1 MRNKIIHSL
10 LILFILFLAGSG
22 ITMLYLYKTT
32 TNLQSVINLHRVEI
46 IRQDLVIRAQS
57 VQSQLYSFG
66 TAFGSELDVIVE
78 NVIDLD
84 ESANKCLQCHHN
96 EKITRRLESVVE
108 LVEQYQDALSY
119 LITTSANE
127 ERIERLKT
135 VAIGTGNN
143 LLSQVQEMAFIA
155 GQKLNDKT
163 FTSLNEINNSKIIL
177 IITLIL
183 SFFIAIAIAV
193 SMTRQVTEPIYELLT
208 ATRRIQSGE
217 FGYTTNYRA
226 KGEFGELINS
236 FNEMSQSLDES
247 NRKVMHHLNSL
258 SNLYSVTLTFHSTTN
273 ATDIYREVAFGVA
286 EIVDAQQCGLML
298 LEDTRFVHMY
308 PAVGL
313 DRDAVRSISIP
324 KADLLELYVPS
335 NRRAFIMNRNDG
347 SSPFPDIDFPL
358 GVKNIL
364 LVWIRQKGELVGAIR
379 VANKTGNDFTE
390 EDVRPL
396 AILANNI
403 SVALE
408 NAALYDD
415 LRRQMQEIQD
425 AQQQLVQAAKLVA
438 IGELASN
445 VAHELNN
452 PLTTVLGYTE
462 LIKEEE
468 NIDDILKDLDVIEKE
483 SLRARE
489 IVRQLLEFSRRRD
502 LRVRELDLNKIL
514 TDVIDLI
521 FIQKRHANINR
532 ELDLKEIPL
541 IHGDENQLKQVFV
554 NIINNAIFAMG
565 SKGSLKISTFYEE
578 GHVYAKISDTG
589 AGIPKEHLPRIFEP
603 FFSTKKE
610 KGTGIGLSVS
620 YKIIQ
625 GHNGNIE
632 VASEEGKGTTFTIIL
647 PEKGKDHMSEKAD
660 PETKA
665 ENRPSGSA

>member
-1 MRNKIIHSL
+1 MRSKIIHSL
-10 LILFILFLAGSG
+10 LLLFILFLAGAG
-22 ITMLYLYKTT
+22 TTMLYLYKTT

-66 TAFGSELDVIVE
+66 TAFGAELDVIVE

-84 ESANKCLQCHHN
+84 GSARKCLQCHHN
-96 EKITRRLESVVE
+96 EDIARRLEEVVV
-108 LVEQYQDALSY
+108 LVDQYQDALSY
-119 LITTSANE
+119 LITTSANQ

-135 VAIGTGNN
+135 VAIGTGNT
-143 LLSQVQEMAFIA
+143 LLSKVQEMAFIA

-163 FTSLNEINNSKIIL
+163 FRSLNEINNSKVIL

-193 SMTRQVTEPIYELLT
+193 TMTRQVTEPIYELLT

-217 FGYTTNYRA
+217 LGYTTHYKA

-236 FNEMSQSLDES
+236 FNEMSSSLDES
-247 NRKVMHHLNSL
+247 NRKIMHHLNSL
-258 SNLYSVTLTFHSTTN
+258 SNLYSVTLTFHSITN
-273 ATDIYREVAFGVA
+273 AEDIYREVAYGVA

-298 LEDTRFVHMY
+298 LEGDCFIHTY

-313 DRDAVRSISIP
+313 DRNAIEKISVP
-324 KADLLELYVPS
+324 KKRFLDLYMPS
-335 NRRAFIMNRNDG
+335 NRRAYIQNESNSSVSLSEHDRSLNVRNLM
-347 SSPFPDIDFPL
+347 F
-358 GVKNIL
+358 
-364 LVWIRQKGELVGAIR
+364 VWIRQKGELVGAIR
-379 VANKTGNDFTE
+379 VANKVSGDFTE

-403 SVALE
+403 SVAME

-415 LRRQMQEIQD
+415 LRRQMKELQD

-462 LIKEEE
+462 LMKEEE
-468 NIDDILKDLDVIEKE
+468 DMVGIMKDLDVIEKE
-483 SLRARE
+483 SLRARD
-489 IVRQLLEFSRRRD
+489 IVRQLLEFARRRD
-502 LRVRELDLNKIL
+502 LKINELNLNDIIR
-514 TDVIDLI
+514 DVIELI
-521 FIQKRHANINR
+521 FIQKRHAGIKR
-532 ELDLKEIPL
+532 KLDLGDIPP
-541 IHGDENQLKQVFV
+541 INGDENQLKQVFV
-554 NIINNAIFAMG
+554 NLINNAIYAMK
-565 SKGSLKISTFYEE
+565 SKGTLSIRTHNENGLI
-578 GHVYAKISDTG
+578 YATISDTG
-589 AGIPKEHLPRIFEP
+589 EGIPPEYLPRIFEP

-620 YKIIQ
+620 FKIIQ
-625 GHNGNIE
+625 SHNGTIDVE
-632 VASEEGKGTTFTIIL
+632 SEPGKGTTFIIAL
-647 PEKGKDHMSEKAD
+647 PPEGSQVEKE
-660 PETKA
+660 
-665 ENRPSGSA
+665 ENPSKLQTA